1 MSNLRDIYLDGYY
14 DTVYFKCTKDDPPTP
29 PPWYN
34 GVPLFGYGTNP
45 NLNEIYDNT
54 PLSATFSSPFTE
66 GSTHDSF
73 LSRVAAS
80 GTAVRTRVGTRDWS
94 DLKTLP
100 PTDDLKPYL
109 VARSP
114 VGAKGF
120 FKKDMGFCLY
130 HSVCIE
136 GFNGSGGEQ
145 LPHVLQ
151 LDIPSGGKT
160 LTKQDFRLKLSAHGY
175 SPNTGTNMAP
185 CIGGFS
191 IHEVYDPTLTDALA
205 YTKVAPRIVAMYMP
219 HVPSQ
224 GTPNITSTTVQYNL
238 TTDVNRQM
246 TQVPD
251 TDRHWINFIDST
263 KAYGTT
269 ATLKTT
275 LYAPNTDSRQLLF
288 FVGTFSLKEL
298 HDYVTDTTKFA
309 NLVTT
314 YQQDYEVG
322 RFPTII
328 FPRLSSQLEDVP
340 PVKITLPQTHYKV
353 GSFYSVVPELKPKG
367 YVSNGVDVGYQTSLV
382 SSVGVYTPDYYGTG
396 KIEAHTFNGSLKAPY
411 KSILLI
417 ERDTGRTLRAT
428 MSDGEGRYVFH
439 AVPTGFELVAVSTDL
454 TKTMASIA
462 EDFGVLTDD

>member
-1 MSNLRDIYLDGYY
+1 MANLRDIYLDGYF
-14 DTVYFKCTKDDPPTP
+14 DTVYFKCTKYDPPTP
-29 PPWYN
+29 PPWYD

-66 GSTHDSF
+66 GNSHDSY

-130 HSVCIE
+130 HSVCLE
-136 GFNGSGGEQ
+136 GFQSSGGEQ

-151 LDIPSGGKT
+151 LDVPSGGKT
-160 LTKQDFRLKLSAHGY
+160 LTKQDFRLKVSAHGY
-175 SPNTGTNMAP
+175 SPNTGSNIAP

-191 IHEVYDPTLTDALA
+191 LHEVYTPALTDALA
-205 YTKVAPRIVAMYMP
+205 YTKVAPRIVAMYMA
-219 HVPSQ
+219 HVPNAS
-224 GTPNITSTTVQYNL
+224 TPNITSATVQYNL
-238 TTDVNRQM
+238 TTDATRQM
-246 TQVPD
+246 TPVAD
-251 TDRHWINFIDST
+251 TDRQWINFLDST

-275 LYAPNTDSRQLLF
+275 LYAPNVESRQLLF

-298 HDYVTDTTKFA
+298 HDYVTDTNKFA

-322 RFPTII
+322 RFATIMFPT
-328 FPRLSSQLEDVP
+328 LSSQLGDVP
-340 PVKITLPQTHYKV
+340 PVKINLSQTRYKV
-353 GSFYSVVPELKPKG
+353 GSFYSVIPKLKPKW
-367 YVSNGVDVGYQTSLV
+367 YVSNGVPVGHQTPLMSP
-382 SSVGVYTPDYYGTG
+382 VGVYTMDYYGTG
-396 KIEAHTFNGSLKAPY
+396 KIEAHTFNGSLKTPY
-411 KSILLI
+411 KSVFLI
-417 ERDTGRTLRAT
+417 ERDTGRTLRT
-428 MSDGEGRYVFH
+428 TTSDSDGRYVFH
-439 AVPTGFELVAVSTDL
+439 GVPTGIELVAMSVDMS
-454 TKTMASIA
+454 KTLASVA
-462 EDFGVLTDD
+462 EDFGVLE